1 MTSAVK
7 ANNAQLFDEAVRLF
21 WTVADGYVKRRLL
34 IALGL
39 VGVASILVG
48 LTPVPLKLAIDALS
62 EGSAGRQLL
71 WPAGLILLHVLGQYL
86 SKVLT
91 ELRTLTH
98 GQAEQRARRHIGE
111 RLFDHLVRLPL
122 RFHLSRKAGAMGDT
136 AEQGIRGYELLI
148 QHLVYT
154 ILPVSVELTMV
165 AAVLIY
171 LGHAT
176 YLIILGLASIAYVL
190 AFYYGATSVQEPVR
204 AGVAA
209 HIESQAHLTDCLIN
223 AETVKYFDAEPV
235 VSRRYSVTLKAT
247 EAAWRRYFHFSTV
260 NGIVIA
266 TIFAASLGAT
276 LLYAAHDVVR
286 GTMSVGDFVLVNA
299 YVVRLVT
306 PLESLGYAVRDI
318 AKGLAFLDKLLE
330 LLREKPEGN
339 IHPQNSGLFD
349 ARGELRFER
358 VNFSYQEAG
367 VASRPILK
375 DVSFFVPAGRTAAIV
390 GVSGSGKS
398 SLIRMLFRLYEPDSG
413 EIYLDGAPIADLPLS
428 TVRQA
433 IAVVPQDTV
442 LFHDSL
448 RANIAFGKVGATQEE
463 IEEAATAAN
472 LHQFIM
478 SLPEGYDT
486 VVGERG
492 LKLSGGE
499 RQRVAIARAAL
510 KKPRIFVFDEAT
522 SSLDSH
528 TEREILR
535 NLADVARTSTTLVIA
550 HRLSTVVH
558 ADEILMLQHG
568 VIVERGTHRE
578 LLERNDAYAALW
590 YAQHADTART
600 SMNTPGR
607 DPRNPQ
613 TSIVATDFHS
623 T

>member
-1 MTSAVK
+1 MASAAK
-7 ANNAQLFDEAVRLF
+7 ANNAQLFREALRLF

-62 EGSAGRQLL
+62 KGSAGQALL
-71 WPAGLILLHVLGQYL
+71 LPAGLILLHVLGQYL

-91 ELRTLTH
+91 ELRNLTH
-98 GQAEQRARRHIGE
+98 GQAEQRTRRYIGE
-111 RLFDHLVRLPL
+111 RLFNHLIRLPL

-148 QHLVYT
+148 LHMVYT
-154 ILPVSVELTMV
+154 VVPVSVELSIV
-165 AAVLIY
+165 AGVLIY
-171 LGHAT
+171 LGHSA

-190 AFYYGATSVQEPVR
+190 VFYYGAASIQEPVR
-204 AGVAA
+204 AGTAA

-235 VSRRYSVTLKAT
+235 VSQRYSATLKDT
-247 EAAWRRYFHFSTV
+247 ETAWRRYFHFSTV
-260 NGIVIA
+260 YGIVIA
-266 TIFAASLGAT
+266 TIFAVSLVAT
-276 LLYAAHDVVR
+276 LLYAAHDVGR
-286 GTMSVGDFVLVNA
+286 GAMSVGDLVLVNS

-306 PLESLGYAVRDI
+306 PLELLGYAVRDI

-330 LLREKPEGN
+330 LLREKPEECASPS
-339 IHPQNSGLFD
+339 HVSTFD
-349 ARGELRFER
+349 ARGELQFEQ
-358 VNFSYQEAG
+358 VNFSYQETG
-367 VASRPILK
+367 LASRPILK

-398 SLIRMLFRLYEPDSG
+398 SLIRMLFRLYEPSSG
-413 EIYLDGAPIADLPLS
+413 RIYLDGTLISDLPLS

-442 LFHDSL
+442 LFHDTL
-448 RANIAFGKVGATQEE
+448 RANIAFGKAGATQGE

-472 LHQFIM
+472 LHHFIM

-568 VIVERGTHRE
+568 VIIERGTHRE
-578 LLERNDAYAALW
+578 LLERDSAYAALW
-590 YAQHADTART
+590 YAQHADSARA
-600 SMNTPGR
+600 SASVQRNKDDIVLGR
-607 DPRNPQ
+607 
-613 TSIVATDFHS
+613 
-623 T
+623 